1 MTFGEKIKT
10 IRENRRLS
18 QSALAEK
25 MHVTQQAV
33 AKYEKIVEQP
43 KLATVRKLANALDV
57 PISEL
62 IDNWESIPE
71 EEIIEDLKG
80 HSPSKRGLAILG
92 DASDDILKHAHEIA
106 AIGKDLIKAVNKLNT
121 EGQQKVKEYADD
133 LAENP
138 KYRKD
143 TE

>member
-43 KLATVRKLANALDV
+43 KLATVRKIANALDV

-62 IDNWESIPE
+62 IDNW
-71 EEIIEDLKG
+71 EIIEDLKG